1 MQNNYRHLNA
11 KDLIDTAGRLATRI
25 KERFPTASLSA
36 VAATVV
42 EVLRDAVARAEQI
55 RRPNWWLRIGL
66 IALALLIGAG
76 AVAVGIQSQGNLLN
90 RTMEFMKNTSGAVV
104 YLGAVVVFL
113 VTLELRFKRR
123 KAVQAVHELRA
134 LAHIIDMHQ
143 LAKDPDCITPGGQAV
158 LVSGEQMTADSMA
171 HYLNYSTELLAL
183 ISKVGQLYVQG
194 FPDGTALAA
203 ADQFENL
210 ATGLSQKI
218 WQKLMIL
225 DRFRASAAVSAP
237 VAAPASETEEEEV
250 QAAIRKPR

>member
-1 MQNNYRHLNA
+1 MA
-11 KDLIDTAGRLATRI
+11 D
-25 KERFPTASLSA
+25 
-36 VAATVV
+36 TVV
-42 EVLRDAVARAEQI
+42 EVVRDAVARAEQI
-55 RRPNWWLRIGL
+55 RRPNWWLRLGL

-76 AVAVGIQSQGNLLN
+76 AVVVARDSEGNILN
-90 RTMEFMKNTSGAVV
+90 RTMEFMKNTAGAVV
-104 YLGAVVVFL
+104 YLGAGVVFL

-123 KAVQAVHELRA
+123 KAVQAIHELRA

-143 LAKDPDCITPGGQAV
+143 LAKDPEYITPSGQAI
-158 LVSGEQMTADSMA
+158 LYSGEQMTADSMA
-171 HYLNYSTELLAL
+171 LYLNYCTELLAL
-183 ISKVGQLYVQG
+183 ISKIGQLYVQG

-225 DRFRASAAVSAP
+225 DRFRADAEVSPP
-237 VAAPASETEEEEV
+237 VAASTQQPEGEEV